1 VSKSALEKVLE
12 DIEKRILSS
21 SEEYRTLISD
31 KKAHSITLDAE
42 DLKKQVEAEL
52 KSRTGFEKGLPE
64 SLNKIIDDEVPKM
77 VATLYRQLNPANFEN
92 NLRRAY
98 ITSNRIGNDKRFTVN
113 LAVKKEGSNR
123 SVFSYFR
130 RLKQSAQKP
139 LVNALN
145 AQIKKLNKSNKGLQ
159 REEVKSSA
167 FLDIG
172 HEEESAVSVQR
183 KQAVEQSLFQ
193 FSSTSKDNLARQFI
207 RELADSVN
215 LNITKKP
222 GTPKDIIDVTIES
235 KYLNRGIQAQQE
247 KEAAKRI
254 QDALDKA
261 VKDLGEDK
269 WANQPGSDS
278 KVQRMQK
285 SVLNEF
291 SQDKFRSK
299 NIRSN
304 IKNNK
309 ISNKTSKASSKKR
322 KVRGKKQPTVQDD
335 KIVIL
340 ESFQER
346 NQDLLSLQA
355 LLNAKLPTEIRK
367 NMGYPRLE
375 NRTGRFADSVR
386 VTDIS
391 RTRKGFPSIGYTYQ
405 RQPYQVFEQGAG
417 KAPWS
422 NERRDPRSLINTTIR
437 EIASEI
443 LIGRFFT
450 RRI

>member
-1 VSKSALEKVLE
+1 MSRKALVETLQLLEKK
-12 DIEKRILSS
+12 IEKSS
-21 SEEYRTLISD
+21 QAFRTLVSD
-31 KKAHSITLDAE
+31 KKAHSIKIDSQ
-42 DLKKQVEAEL
+42 DLKEQVKNEL
-52 KSRTGFEKGLPE
+52 LSREGFDKLPD
-64 SLNKIIDDEVPKM
+64 SIMKIIDEEVPQM
-77 VATLYRQLNPANFEN
+77 VATLYNQMRPENFN
-92 NLRRAY
+92 QNLRRAY
-98 ITSNRIGNDKRFTVN
+98 VTSDLVGNNKSFTVL
-113 LAVKKEGSNR
+113 LATKSETSNR
-123 SVFSYFR
+123 SVFAYFR
-130 RLKQSAQKP
+130 RLKQAAQRP
-139 LVNALN
+139 LIKRLN
-145 AQIKKLNKSNKGLQ
+145 SQIKKLNSGNKNTQ
-159 REEVKSSA
+159 RDEIKSSA

-172 HEEESAVSVQR
+172 HEESSAVSKQR
-183 KQAVEQSLFQ
+183 KRIIEQALWDFQ
-193 FSSTSKDNLARQFI
+193 PASKEASAFI
-207 RELADSVN
+207 SKLADNVSF
-215 LNITKKP
+215 NITKNP
-222 GTPKDIIDVTIES
+222 GEPIDVIDISLES
-235 KYLNRGIQAQQE
+235 KALNRGVQAKAE
-247 KEAAKRI
+247 KDAAGQLNKALL
-254 QDALDKA
+254 DAA
-261 VKDLGEDK
+261 TELGGEY
-269 WANQPGSDS
+269 WANAEGSDS

-299 NIRSN
+299 NVRSN

-335 KIVIL
+335 KRVIL

>member
-1 VSKSALEKVLE
+1 MSRKALIKTLELLEKK
-12 DIEKRILSS
+12 IEKSS
-21 SEEYRTLISD
+21 QAFRNLVSD
-31 KKAHSITLDAE
+31 KKAHSIKIDSQ
-42 DLKKQVEAEL
+42 DLKEQVKNEL
-52 KSRTGFEKGLPE
+52 LSREGFDKLPDTIM
-64 SLNKIIDDEVPKM
+64 KIIDEEVPQM
-77 VATLYRQLNPANFEN
+77 VATLYNQMRPENFN
-92 NLRRAY
+92 QNLRRAY
-98 ITSNRIGNDKRFTVN
+98 ITSDLIGNNKSFIVL
-113 LAVKKEGSNR
+113 LATKSETSNR
-123 SVFSYFR
+123 SVFAYFR
-130 RLKQSAQKP
+130 RLKQVAQRP
-139 LVNALN
+139 LIKRLN
-145 AQIKKLNKSNKGLQ
+145 SQIKKLNSGNKSVQ
-159 REEVKSSA
+159 RDEIKSSA

-172 HEEESAVSVQR
+172 HEESSAVSKQR
-183 KQAVEQSLFQ
+183 KRIIEQALWDFQ
-193 FSSTSKDNLARQFI
+193 PASKEASAFI
-207 RELADSVN
+207 ATLADEVSF
-215 LNITKKP
+215 NITKNP
-222 GTPKDIIDVTIES
+222 GEPIDVIDISLES
-235 KYLNRGIQAQQE
+235 KALNRGVQAKAE
-247 KEAAKRI
+247 KEAAGQLNK
-254 QDALDKA
+254 ALLEA
-261 VKDLGEDK
+261 VTKLEGK
-269 WANQPGSDS
+269 YWANAEGSDS

-299 NIRSN
+299 NVRSN

-335 KIVIL
+335 KRVIL

>member
-1 VSKSALEKVLE
+1 MSRKALIKTLELLEKK
-12 DIEKRILSS
+12 IEKSS
-21 SEEYRTLISD
+21 QAFRNLVSD
-31 KKAHSITLDAE
+31 KKAHSIKIDSQ
-42 DLKKQVEAEL
+42 DLKEQVKNEL
-52 KSRTGFEKGLPE
+52 LSREGFDKLPDTIM
-64 SLNKIIDDEVPKM
+64 KIIDEEVPQM
-77 VATLYRQLNPANFEN
+77 VATLYNQMRPENFN
-92 NLRRAY
+92 QNLRRAY
-98 ITSNRIGNDKRFTVN
+98 ITSDLIGNNKSFIVL
-113 LAVKKEGSNR
+113 LATKSETSNR
-123 SVFSYFR
+123 SVFAYFR
-130 RLKQSAQKP
+130 RLKQVAQRP
-139 LVNALN
+139 LIKRLN
-145 AQIKKLNKSNKGLQ
+145 SQIKKLNSGNKSVQ
-159 REEVKSSA
+159 RDEIKSSA

-172 HEEESAVSVQR
+172 HEESSAVSKQR
-183 KQAVEQSLFQ
+183 KRIIEQALWDFQ
-193 FSSTSKDNLARQFI
+193 PASKEASAFI
-207 RELADSVN
+207 ATLADEVSF
-215 LNITKKP
+215 NITKNP
-222 GTPKDIIDVTIES
+222 GEPIDVIDISLES
-235 KYLNRGIQAQQE
+235 KALNRGVQAKAE
-247 KEAAKRI
+247 KEAAGQLNK
-254 QDALDKA
+254 ALLEA
-261 VKDLGEDK
+261 VTKLEGK
-269 WANQPGSDS
+269 YWANAEGSDS

-299 NIRSN
+299 NVRSN

-309 ISNKTSKASSKKR
+309 INKTSKASSKKR

-335 KIVIL
+335 KRVIL